1 MISKEVKGSSGKAYF
16 VIPEDADDLLILRR
30 IIENGDYI
38 IADTTRV
45 IKQTKE
51 YARPDKGERIK
62 VRVSI
67 RVERIS
73 LDDVVDRLRIAGN
86 IANSNNELVPRGT
99 HHSLTVQVGDTIT
112 IDKDRR
118 WHDIEINI
126 LKKSGNNSTFILV
139 AIDAQEGA
147 VAKVSGTHLKIIP
160 NIYSGQSG
168 KRYQQSVKNNPTTEI
183 FFGEVIKTI
192 ASIWNTFTEEQDSN
206 KRMIIFGPGETKRR
220 FYNLLVGEH
229 QFEKDKVVVIDGVDV
244 AGEDG
249 IFVFLRSS
257 ASKESMRSS
266 KLATVS
272 SILDKVMSLVHRG
285 EMKYSIGMREVSYAA
300 SIKAIEYI
308 VFSDAIFKTID
319 ENEIIKLL
327 NSVESYGAKTFAVDS
342 STDIGLR
349 VSSLGGIVALLRYA
363 IRYKVIDE

>member
-16 VIPEDADDLLILRR
+16 VIPEDADDLLTLRR
-30 IIENGDYI
+30 IIESGDYI

-67 RVERIS
+67 RIENIN
-73 LDDVVDRLRIAGN
+73 LDDAVDRLRITGS
-86 IANSNNELVPRGT
+86 ITNSDSDLVSRGT
-99 HHSLTVQVGDTIT
+99 HHSLAVQVGDTIT
-112 IDKDRR
+112 IDKDRK
-118 WHDIEINI
+118 WQAIEISI

-139 AIDAQEGA
+139 AIDAQEAG

-168 KRYQQSVKNNPTTEI
+168 KRYQQSVKNNPTTET
-183 FFGEVIKTI
+183 FFGEVTKTI
-192 ASIWNTFTEEQDSN
+192 AGIWNVFLEEHDSN

-220 FYNLLVGEH
+220 FYNLLITKH
-229 QFEKDKVVVIDGVDV
+229 QFGEDKVSVIDGVDV

-257 ASKESMRSS
+257 AIKESMGFT
-266 KLATVS
+266 KLAMVS
-272 SILDKVMSLVHRG
+272 SILDKVMLLVHRG
-285 EMKYSIGMREVSYAA
+285 EMKYSIGMQEVSYAA
-300 SIKAIEYI
+300 SMKAVECV

-319 ENEIIKLL
+319 ENDIIKLL
-327 NSVESYGAKTFAVDS
+327 NSVESHGAKTFAVDS

-363 IRYKVIDE
+363 IRVQRN